1 MGWYTFMVIYNRLC
15 KFQIYI
21 LILEANNQTQWNTK
35 KISIASPCS
44 SVTGID
50 CISLFSLSA
59 LLVSLCS
66 LSYLP
71 SSFVE
76 GVILSVFFSGKE
88 PEVTL
93 KNFKKLYWDLFPRK
107 RHHHSI
113 CERAL
118 DAAWQG
124 PSGPFLN
131 TIQTGG
137 RGGRL
142 TPPKA

>member
-1 MGWYTFMVIYNRLC
+1 MVIYKRLC

-21 LILEANNQTQWNTK
+21 LILEANDQTQWNTK

-50 CISLFSLSA
+50 CISLSSLSA

-71 SSFVE
+71 SLFVE
-76 GVILSVFFSGKE
+76 GVIISVFFSGKE

-93 KNFKKLYWDLFPRK
+93 KNFKKLY
-107 RHHHSI
+107 
-113 CERAL
+113 
-118 DAAWQG
+118 
-124 PSGPFLN
+124 
-131 TIQTGG
+131 
-137 RGGRL
+137 
-142 TPPKA
+142 